1 MKEAIVTALTPVD
14 IRDLSLTLA
23 RNQAVF
29 LKNIEYAKSTDLQNL
44 VRLGAVKVEWVE
56 RDRVRKIPDMRT
68 YREPTAIASSSTNAQ
83 PPVVRGSDRLE
94 EIDQKL
100 DRYTQRVEESFSH
113 LSHLAEMREILRE
126 TVLAQERL
134 AAQLMQAVQVNQAN
148 QAVQVVQTQ
157 APLSQP
163 SQDPVFIP
171 SKILDNSLVSTLSVD
186 QATSEVDIDDAA
198 SSLRKAKGRA
208 KT

>member
-1 MKEAIVTALTPVD
+1 
-14 IRDLSLTLA
+14 
-23 RNQAVF
+23 
-29 LKNIEYAKSTDLQNL
+29 
-44 VRLGAVKVEWVE
+44 
-56 RDRVRKIPDMRT
+56 MRT

-100 DRYTQRVEESFSH
+100 DRYAQKVEENFEQ

-134 AAQLMQAVQVNQAN
+134 AAQLMQAVQVNQA
-148 QAVQVVQTQ
+148 VQVVQTQ
-157 APLSQP
+157 APQNQP